1 MATPT
6 ITTNTYAGKDL
17 EGVIAQ
23 SILRGK
29 TIESGMITV
38 HSDIDSRQVIKTF
51 DSTVTIADS
60 AAAFASAGSFTLD
73 EKYLDPKAFMNAF
86 EYDYSSL
93 NATWY
98 ASQQTRGRGGDF
110 VPPASLED
118 AIIEQRALLNGKFL
132 DASIWRGSVKA
143 GSLSKITVSASSVV
157 VGLEA
162 KFEAGTDVNKLT
174 PKVGVGSLA
183 ASAIS
188 KAASAVVTVSS
199 TTNLANGDVVSI
211 TGATGAGFTALN
223 GLSVAITVLNGTT
236 FSIPVDSSAY
246 AGTYGASSASVSF
259 INSSNILAILT
270 DVYNELSEAVEDD
283 PDFYL
288 IMNKKV
294 AKAYTLAQ
302 ANAANGA
309 GSYFVGSKE
318 MDFLGSRMMVLPYI
332 SDNVIVGANVS
343 NLHFGTALSGEENNL
358 AIIPMFENNGDR
370 TVRYRCDYAFDVN
383 YTNGADITFYRPQ

>member
-6 ITTNTYAGKDL
+6 ISTNTYAGKDL

-23 SILRGK
+23 SVLRGK

-60 AAAFASAGSFTLD
+60 VAAFGSAGSFTLD
-73 EKYLDPKAFMNAF
+73 EKYLDPKAYMNGF

-98 ASQQTRGRGGDF
+98 ASQQPRGRGGDF

-118 AIIEQRALLNGKFL
+118 AIIEQRAALNGKFI
-132 DASIWRGSVKA
+132 DATIWRGSVSA
-143 GSLSKITVSASSVV
+143 GALSKITVSASSVV
-157 VGLEA
+157 TGLEA
-162 KFEAGTDVNKLT
+162 KFEAGSDVSKLT
-174 PKVGVGSLA
+174 PTVGSGSLVA
-183 ASAIS
+183 ATIS
-188 KAASAVVTVSS
+188 KAAAAVIAVA
-199 TTNLANGDVVSI
+199 TTANMSNGDIVSI
-211 TGATGAGFTALN
+211 TGAVGTGFIGLN
-223 GLSVAITVLNGTT
+223 GESYAITVLNGTT
-236 FSIPVDSSAY
+236 FSIPVDSSGF
-246 AGTYGASSASVSF
+246 GTYTGSSASVSF
-259 INSSNILAILT
+259 INENNILAVLT
-270 DVYNELSEAVEDD
+270 EVYNDLSEAVEDD

-288 IMNKKV
+288 FMNKKV

-302 ANAANGA
+302 ATAANGA
-309 GSYFVGSKE
+309 GSYFVGSKAL
-318 MDFLGSRMMVLPYI
+318 DFLGSRMMVLPYI
-332 SDNVIVGANVS
+332 SNNVIVAANVS
-343 NLHFGTALSGEENNL
+343 NLHYGTALSGEQNSL

-383 YTNGADITFYRPQ
+383 YTNGADISFYRPQ